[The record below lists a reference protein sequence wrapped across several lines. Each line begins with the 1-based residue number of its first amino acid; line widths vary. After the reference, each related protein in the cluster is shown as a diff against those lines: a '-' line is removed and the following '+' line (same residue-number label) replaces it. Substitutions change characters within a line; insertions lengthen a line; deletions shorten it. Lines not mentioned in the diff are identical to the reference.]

1 MSTLGYALSA
11 LVGLILV
18 FTGVLKL
25 REGRKLGETIARYRV
40 LPPSM
45 VRLTASFLPPI
56 ELAVGLCLVLGIAG
70 PWPFAA
76 AGLIVIYTSA
86 VISVIARKIST
97 DCGCFG
103 SVLRS
108 QANGVVVG
116 RNVVMMLAL
125 LPSILLPPAALIEG
139 WVGWCLVGVATLAG
153 LTRALSRTST
163 RQRKTL
169 HCPQL
174 ASDDTV
180 LRTATTTFTVSE
192 DGRNMNLDSMGV
204 DARSAMTSRA
214 KFDARVAATA
224 KACPPGKHSC
234 RTCSDLNTAAVLTC
248 CGGCAWAGGNPIA
261 LLSCAIIMCSLCA
274 SQNCRRW
281 TYACCGV

>member
-1 MSTLGYALSA
+1 MVSRRRGNPRWSNSGALTGPAHGKGRRERRTSNSNSGATNWRSIVSMKRRSFIGIGLSGLAAVVFPEFASAGMHPPAAESSDGEAPWQWQPREARAAAEEERARYLRFLEDDLNRMERSYGARAEGAPLPMSVAASMSGTVVALSA
-11 LVGLILV
+11 SLATSRIY
-18 FTGVLKL
+18 
-25 REGRKLGETIARYRV
+25 ARHV
-40 LPPSM
+40 
-45 VRLTASFLPPI
+45 
-56 ELAVGLCLVLGIAG
+56 
-70 PWPFAA
+70 
-76 AGLIVIYTSA
+76 
-86 VISVIARKIST
+86 
-97 DCGCFG
+97 
-103 SVLRS
+103 
-108 QANGVVVG
+108 
-116 RNVVMMLAL
+116 
-125 LPSILLPPAALIEG
+125 
-139 WVGWCLVGVATLAG
+139 
-153 LTRALSRTST
+153 
-163 RQRKTL
+163 
-169 HCPQL
+169 QL

-234 RTCSDLNTAAVLTC
+234 RTCSELNTAAVLTC

>member
-40 LPPSM
+40 LPPPM

-56 ELAVGLCLVLGIAG
+56 ELAVGLCLVLGITG

-86 VISVIARKIST
+86 VVSVITRRIST

-108 QANGVVVG
+108 QANWVVVG
-116 RNVVMMLAL
+116 RNAVMMLAL

-153 LTRALSRTST
+153 LTRALSPD
-163 RQRKTL
+163 Q
-169 HCPQL
+169 H
-174 ASDDTV
+174 
-180 LRTATTTFTVSE
+180 
-192 DGRNMNLDSMGV
+192 
-204 DARSAMTSRA
+204 
-214 KFDARVAATA
+214 TA
-224 KACPPGKHSC
+224 KEDESAAP
-234 RTCSDLNTAAVLTC
+234 RTQTVAQRIGDPS
-248 CGGCAWAGGNPIA
+248 
-261 LLSCAIIMCSLCA
+261 
-274 SQNCRRW
+274 
-281 TYACCGV
+281 